1 MSFFKKIAKEFEN
14 LGIGD
19 KDEKKQESQ
28 QGYPQGQD
36 STFLPQEHFLRA
48 CANSSTPRQPSLR

>member
-19 KDEKKQESQ
+19 KDKEEKKDESHQAYPPQ
-28 QGYPQGQD
+28 QSHD
-36 STFLPQEHFLRA
+36 SRFL
-48 CANSSTPRQPSLR
+48 C

>member
-19 KDEKKQESQ
+19 KDKEEKKEEPQ
-28 QGYPQGQD
+28 QQSYPPQQSHD
-36 STFLPQEHFLRA
+36 SKFFYM
-48 CANSSTPRQPSLR
+48 